1 MAGKA
6 AHPNTDVRARAKA
19 RAASR
24 DKQRGASARIDEE
37 NDEDFSFAHF
47 ERQWRRYLVNFE
59 RRRLQNV
66 DFFYG
71 NNQTGLYGEEVQAVE
86 FEDAID
92 AAATSAIYDDQHN
105 RGEDVV
111 LCDYCKCNCNCASNP
126 WHRPHAHAR
135 GRTKNSCNDL
145 GHSH

>member
-6 AHPNTDVRARAKA
+6 ANPNTDVRRRSRASTT
-19 RAASR
+19 SR
-24 DKQRGASARIDEE
+24 DKQMGENARIDEE
-37 NDEDFSFAHF
+37 NEEDFSFAHF

-59 RRRLQNV
+59 RRRLQYV

-71 NNQTGLYGEEVQAVE
+71 NKQTGLYGEQEQDVE
-86 FEDAID
+86 FQDAID
-92 AAATSAIYDDQHN
+92 AATSAIYDAQHN
-105 RGEDVV
+105 QGEETL

-135 GRTKNSCNDL
+135 GRTKNSCSDL